1 MLRLPCGGVRQYA
14 NALQHYTDSKR
25 VICGAW
31 TGQGAVQ
38 GCVDENRIRLA
49 GVRTVRNANNDVR
62 KIAVAKRISE
72 IVMIRKVDVPH
83 VLYSRFPIMS
93 KLYTRHKSQSLVAQ
107 SR

>member
-38 GCVDENRIRLA
+38 VCVDENRIRLA

-62 KIAVAKRISE
+62 KIAVAERRSKTA
-72 IVMIRKVDVPH
+72 MIRETDAPY
-83 VLYSRFPIMS
+83 VLYSRFPIIS
-93 KLYTRHKSQSLVAQ
+93 KL
-107 SR
+107 